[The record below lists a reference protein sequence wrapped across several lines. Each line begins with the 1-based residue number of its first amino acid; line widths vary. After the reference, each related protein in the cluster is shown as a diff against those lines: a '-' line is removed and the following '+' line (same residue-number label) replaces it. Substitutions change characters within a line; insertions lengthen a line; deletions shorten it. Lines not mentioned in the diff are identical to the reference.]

1 MTRPDSTP
9 ADGRAPD
16 AATVTRGSEAPRDPV
31 TGRDDNPTGDAQ
43 AAENERTDPV
53 A

>member
-1 MTRPDSTP
+1 MAHPDGTRT
-9 ADGRAPD
+9 DGRAPD
-16 AATVTRGSEAPRDPV
+16 APAVTDDSDAPRDPV

>member
-1 MTRPDSTP
+1 MGTARPGNPDP
-9 ADGRAPD
+9 PD
-16 AATVTRGSEAPRDPV
+16 AATVTAGSEASRDPV